1 MHPIPT
7 TTPPDLD
14 RAILRVVE
22 RVDRLWELLG
32 DAPDGEDEQL
42 TGEQLTRVRLTRV
55 LMVRVHG
62 ELKDTAT
69 QLQDAI
75 DALELVQ
82 RVAKTGQGE
91 MFVAA
96 GGVA

>member
-1 MHPIPT
+1 MHPSPT

-14 RAILRVVE
+14 RAIARLVE

-32 DAPDGEDEQL
+32 DAPDGED
-42 TGEQLTRVRLTRV
+42 VRLTRV

-75 DALELVQ
+75 EALELAQ
-82 RVAKTGQGE
+82 AVARSGQE
-91 MFVAA
+91 DFFVGA
-96 GGVA
+96 GGVT